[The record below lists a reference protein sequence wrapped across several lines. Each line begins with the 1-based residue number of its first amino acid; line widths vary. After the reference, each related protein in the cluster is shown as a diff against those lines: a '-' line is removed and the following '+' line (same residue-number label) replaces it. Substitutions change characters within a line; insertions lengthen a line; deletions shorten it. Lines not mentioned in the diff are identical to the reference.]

1 MYCVNCGNKIEDG
14 MKFCPSCGKAI
25 GSIHYQEAENKNEYD
40 GAVKK
45 CPRCGEV
52 LKSFET
58 KCSSCGYEL
67 RSIKTTSALE
77 EFTNR
82 LSDIDNEKSEKS
94 GLNYMKL
101 FVGDYF
107 DNLMEEKRKSS
118 KKASYIRSFAIPNSK
133 EDLFEFIIM
142 ASANI
147 QPNYLRPFSIFRREG
162 LDVDTYNSRKSLS
175 EAWLSKMKQAYEKA
189 RLSFKNDEDFE
200 HVKEIYESKL
210 EEINK
215 K

>member
-1 MYCVNCGNKIEDG
+1 MFCVNCGNKIEDG
-14 MKFCPSCGKAI
+14 MKFCPSCGTPVGVIPA
-25 GSIHYQEAENKNEYD
+25 QEQSSNKKYD

-45 CPRCGEV
+45 CPNCGEI

-58 KCSSCGYEL
+58 KCSSCGFEL

-77 EFTNR
+77 EFTKR
-82 LSDIDNEKSEKS
+82 LNEIDDEKREKS

-101 FVGDYF
+101 FVGDYL
-107 DNLMEEKRKSS
+107 DNILEEKRKSE
-118 KKASYIRSFAIPNSK
+118 KKASYIRSFAVPNSK

-142 ASANI
+142 ASSNI
-147 QPNYLRPFSIFRREG
+147 QPNYLKKFGLFHMEG
-162 LDVDTYNSRKSLS
+162 LDADTYNSRKILS

-189 RLSFKNDEDFE
+189 RISFKNDEDFE
-200 HVKEIYESKL
+200 HVKEIYESKMS
-210 EEINK
+210 EINK